1 LTAHGQ
7 SPLAHKGM
15 VHVAK
20 IMAGVAT
27 DVLVEPGLLEQAKAD
42 FAERLTRTP
51 YKPLLPDDAKPPFH
65 MF

>member
-20 IMAGVAT
+20 IMAGVAA
-27 DVLVEPGLLEQAKAD
+27 DVLIEPGLLEKAKAE
-42 FAERLTRTP
+42 FKERFVRTP
-51 YKPLLPDDAKPPFH
+51 YKALLPDDAKPPFH